1 MMTQVN
7 DNQSVA
13 SSLTGTGMTIN
24 TNSNSYLVP
33 PEKILT
39 RCAFQLNGLH
49 QYSLGALFEQGEV
62 YLSNASGKLY
72 LGLSIDIVMAEVLHQ
87 HSTNNSL
94 IQDIAESSSILT
106 NEEAEG
112 GGGGGEAEETGSI
125 ASLPVIATA
134 EGEVAGAV
142 VMPNDINDVMVH
154 TNASTATATANSN
167 NTNAE
172 EKEKQ
177 NETQVNEE
185 TKEMKEEE

>member
-112 GGGGGEAEETGSI
+112 GGGGEAEETGSI
-125 ASLPVIATA
+125 ASLPVTAAA

-167 NTNAE
+167 TNAE
-172 EKEKQ
+172 EKEKEKQ

-185 TKEMKEEE
+185 AKEMKEEE